1 MLRNSHEVRSVFE
14 PVCWKAIVSEINH
27 HVTLSNGSAMDG
39 YTSEIESQMVRFYE
53 SLVKPIVV
61 MQPLRL
67 SNWSMAE

>member
-1 MLRNSHEVRSVFE
+1 
-14 PVCWKAIVSEINH
+14 
-27 HVTLSNGSAMDG
+27 MDG